1 MDASYQA
8 ETALSE
14 VKNTL
19 YLGDAL
25 PTKLPNLGPDFF
37 CACFGGLLVFQ
48 DDTSYIEPFLA
59 NWSDFQELA
68 FSKTNQYFLKM
79 EELYAAFFAAGKG
92 IFYTGFP
99 DIHPGGDCLVGFR
112 GPLQMN
118 LDMIDY
124 SAEVRNGLAE
134 IGKVF
139 TAVFDYYCSKLSEE
153 SQAVTGWPGIVSSRK
168 WHIPCND
175 FSCMISNDMFER
187 VFLDPLVDEMR
198 HVEKIIY
205 HLDGPGALTHL
216 DSLLAIAELDAI
228 QWVYTAGTSR
238 ASDHIKLYQKI
249 QKSGKGIQI
258 SEVFPDEIDFF
269 TEHLNP
275 EGIWMK
281 VKARNLDEADYA
293 LKKISSWKR
302 AGSRP

>member
-1 MDASYQA
+1 M
-8 ETALSE
+8 L
-14 VKNTL
+14 
-19 YLGDAL
+19 
-25 PTKLPNLGPDFF
+25 
-37 CACFGGLLVFQ
+37 
-48 DDTSYIEPFLA
+48 I
-59 NWSDFQELA
+59 
-68 FSKTNQYFLKM
+68 
-79 EELYAAFFAAGKG
+79 
-92 IFYTGFP
+92 
-99 DIHPGGDCLVGFR
+99 
-112 GPLQMN
+112 
-118 LDMIDY
+118 
-124 SAEVRNGLAE
+124 
-134 IGKVF
+134 
-139 TAVFDYYCSKLSEE
+139 
-153 SQAVTGWPGIVSSRK
+153 
-168 WHIPCND
+168 
-175 FSCMISNDMFER
+175 
-187 VFLDPLVDEMR
+187 
-198 HVEKIIY
+198 
-205 HLDGPGALTHL
+205 HL